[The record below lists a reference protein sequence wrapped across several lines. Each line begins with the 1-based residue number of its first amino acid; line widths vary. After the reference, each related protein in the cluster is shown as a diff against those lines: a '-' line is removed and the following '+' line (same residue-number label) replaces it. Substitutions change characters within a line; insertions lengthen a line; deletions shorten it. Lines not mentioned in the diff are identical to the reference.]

1 MYFTGCC
8 PSIAGPRAYFMPIF
22 SANLHWSHRNI
33 WIDGGKNMAR
43 SLFKEKIISYGSYRY
58 MYCVCLT
65 LFISSSRKLT
75 SWLCFLSDL
84 YPDLDS
90 WRCPGKHWTWQSS
103 QGHTANLATLVS
115 LPQCRA
121 HGPSPALPILHT
133 PLAITKFHSIALQV
147 TSLPHYIHKLNIL

>member
-1 MYFTGCC
+1 MYFTGCS

-43 SLFKEKIISYGSYRY
+43 SLFKEKIISYEQVLIDIHSV
-58 MYCVCLT
+58 VCLT

-90 WRCPGKHWTWQSS
+90 CDDVQENIEHDNLPRVGLT
-103 QGHTANLATLVS
+103 QGLFRTTKYIQDKEVISLFSPNYKDSNIHHFVCLLSVNL
-115 LPQCRA
+115 
-121 HGPSPALPILHT
+121 I
-133 PLAITKFHSIALQV
+133 
-147 TSLPHYIHKLNIL
+147 